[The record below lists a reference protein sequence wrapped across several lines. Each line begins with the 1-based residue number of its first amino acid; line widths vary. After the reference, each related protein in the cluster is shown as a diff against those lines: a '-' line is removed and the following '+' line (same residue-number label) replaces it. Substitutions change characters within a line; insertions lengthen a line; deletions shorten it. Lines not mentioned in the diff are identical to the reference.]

1 MPNAPVDHQLRL
13 LDVQAADL
21 RMQQAEHRRVTLE
34 VLGRLDELARED
46 LTLEEETVARGT
58 EVSDL
63 RREVTKA
70 EDDVQA
76 VRMRADRDQAR
87 LDAGSSSAKDL
98 QALQSELEVLS
109 RRLSDLEDIELE
121 AMERLENA
129 EAAHSAAQAR
139 REDIAKRRRELE
151 HQRDVEFRAIDEEIR
166 VAKEERAA
174 AAEGLD
180 DGLVA
185 LYERLRGQYGGVG
198 AAALQGATCLGCHM
212 TLNPADLRTIESA
225 APDQV
230 VRCEECGRILVRQAS
245 S

>member
-21 RMQQAEHRRVTLE
+21 RIQQAEHRRVTLD
-34 VLGRLDELARED
+34 VLGRLDELTRED
-46 LTLEEETVARGT
+46 AALEEETVARAT

-70 EDDVQA
+70 EDDVQS
-76 VRMRADRDQAR
+76 VRARADRDRGR
-87 LDAGSSSAKDL
+87 LESGSSNAKDL
-98 QALQSELEVLS
+98 QALQSELEVLT

-121 AMERLENA
+121 VMERLENA
-129 EAAHSAAQAR
+129 EAAHADAVAR

-151 HQRDVEFRAIDEEIR
+151 HQRDVEFRSIDEEIR
-166 VAKEERAA
+166 VAQEERSA

-180 DGLVA
+180 AGLLS

-198 AAALQGATCLGCHM
+198 AAPLQGSTCQGCHM
-212 TLNPADLRTIESA
+212 TLNPADVRAIESA
-225 APDQV
+225 APEQV
-230 VRCEECGRILVRQAS
+230 MRCEECGRILVRKAAS
-245 S
+245 